1 VSALPLTGRRP
12 GPAEDELDVS
22 CAGGV
27 AAVKVDGLSRRFG
40 AVLALTDV
48 ALEIHAGEIHA
59 LVGPNGAG
67 KTTLLRLLTG
77 LLQADTGSAR
87 VLGIDPFR
95 SPRELRRR
103 IGVVPSGTRS
113 FYLRIS
119 GFENLLFF
127 ARLHGLRYRAAASRA
142 KGALEAVDLSPFA
155 HAPVS
160 TYSTGMQRRLAVAR
174 ATLHDPAL
182 LLIDEA
188 THDLDPEASARVRGL
203 VAAAAARGA
212 GVLWTTQRLEEIR
225 GFAGAVTLLD
235 KGEVRFAGTVPQ
247 LLGFAHRRQYLVSLD
262 AGCAE
267 PPGRLVLSG
276 IPVASLIG
284 AGGGEGHYLLT
295 LEDDAILGDA
305 LDLLSDAGA
314 RVTGCSDARPSVEE
328 AFLSLVS
335 SARG

>member
-12 GPAEDELDVS
+12 GPGEDEPEATL
-22 CAGGV
+22 AGG
-27 AAVKVDGLSRRFG
+27 ASAVKVDGLSRRFG
-40 AVLALTDV
+40 TVLALSDV
-48 ALEIHAGEIHA
+48 ALEIHVGEIHA

-127 ARLHGLRYRAAASRA
+127 ARLHGLKYRTAVSRA
-142 KGALEAVDLSPFA
+142 KAALEAVDLSAFA
-155 HAPVS
+155 NAPVS

-182 LLIDEA
+182 LLVDEA

-212 GVLWTTQRLEEIR
+212 GVLWTTQRLEEIK

-235 KGEVRFAGTVPQ
+235 KGMVRFAGSVPQ

-267 PPGRLVLSG
+267 PPGRLILSET
-276 IPVASLIG
+276 PVASLAA
-284 AGGGEGHYLLT
+284 AGGDGHYLLT

-305 LDLLSDAGA
+305 LDVLSIAGA
-314 RVTGCSDARPSVEE
+314 RVTGCSEARPSVEE

-335 SARG
+335 SARA